1 MRGGRNGVRR
11 RCDGGRFAD
20 APDAI
25 DLIEVGGL
33 IVKDDLTP
41 DREGPDPVRELLF
54 DHPELVAVEVLLT
67 PRTAAVLAVRLEA
80 TDA

>member
-1 MRGGRNGVRR
+1 LLFF
-11 RCDGGRFAD
+11 DGGRFEE

-25 DLIEVGGL
+25 DLVEAGGL

-41 DREGPDPVRELLF
+41 GREGPDSVRELLF
-54 DHPELVAVEVLLT
+54 NQPELVAVEVLLT
-67 PRTAAVLAVRLEA
+67 PQTAAVLAVRLEA